1 MLRKN
6 LVVKRTN
13 MEPKLHCMLNAQ
25 TNSISSGV
33 LYKQLWQ
40 SVYVNVRMCDTKK
53 CKLQGLLVGSVVC
66 GWFGFPNPLAFK
78 WGGAYVLVCFASA
91 MFFQGKWLLLESWNF
106 KTYCRFPI
114 GSLLKKAY
122 LYWLKILRQTLLKFV
137 DSSPL
142 FDIWLPRLDLL
153 LAYPSQHQFGNH
165 LDFIQRPDPP
175 NRLQHRQRSMKT
187 VTYTH
192 PEWWLDQKKL
202 PTYLHIPSHRPTYL
216 P

>member
-1 MLRKN
+1 MLKQI
-6 LVVKRTN
+6 LFLQ
-13 MEPKLHCMLNAQ
+13 EYF
-25 TNSISSGV
+25 TNSCGRVFMLMSGCV
-33 LYKQLWQ
+33 IQRNASYRVCWL
-40 SVYVNVRMCDTKK
+40 
-53 CKLQGLLVGSVVC
+53 GLLYVDGLVSLTHLLSSEA
-66 GWFGFPNPLAFK
+66 GHMSWF
-78 WGGAYVLVCFASA
+78 VLLQA

-175 NRLQHRQRSMKT
+175 NRLQHRERSMKT